1 MAPASRRPMAPC
13 REAPGYGCE
22 PRPRSCWPARLALG
36 DAGLRGGE
44 HVTSG
49 LMVFHGPFGV
59 FLDQVSVDRDRRC
72 GSGAG
77 RGNHLGP
84 RIDHVAGGPATGGAG
99 PAGGIDSDEASRVDL
114 AAQAG
119 QQAAGVRPVTGPDE
133 HRSPRDH
140 LAIAATFSSGG
151 QAALTLAAAER
162 CADISRRFGLSSLP
176 MSLALQSVAHGF
188 SGNRAAMDVVAPA
201 AVRAESSGAGGRLVT
216 YFEPSAGAE
225 RPLRAS
231 CPVQFG
237 DKGQDPSAKPAMA
250 GVGFGG
256 AGPEHQQVDRLQR
269 HRWFQ

>member
-77 RGNHLGP
+77 
-84 RIDHVAGGPATGGAG
+84 
-99 PAGGIDSDEASRVDL
+99 RVDL